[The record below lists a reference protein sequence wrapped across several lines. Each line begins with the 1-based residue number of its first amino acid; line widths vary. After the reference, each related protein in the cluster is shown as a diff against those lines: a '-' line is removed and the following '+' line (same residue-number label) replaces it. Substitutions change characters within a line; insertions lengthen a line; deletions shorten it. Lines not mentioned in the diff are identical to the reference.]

1 MGAEEEEEEEEE
13 GGEEIR
19 WRFRGG
25 SGFGGGILGARVEV
39 EAEEEVDLAQGS
51 FRGMLGPV
59 WGVRCAVVCCAEFE
73 FEIARGRTCR
83 GVTPSET
90 VVGASLA
97 ARHRHSTAHKE
108 RKKERKVFV
117 GSN

>member
-1 MGAEEEEEEEEE
+1 MGAEEEEEEE
-13 GGEEIR
+13 GEEIR

-25 SGFGGGILGARVEV
+25 SGFGGGVLGTRVEV
-39 EAEEEVDLAQGS
+39 EVEAKEVDLAQGS

-90 VVGASLA
+90 VVGASL
-97 ARHRHSTAHKE
+97 RHSTEEE
-108 RKKERKVFV
+108 RKKERKVFA